1 MRRYLP
7 RFKLGRLLLAVAIA
21 TPLSAAVGGYVTGL
35 RCPLC
40 FSGRIVP
47 VFHGIAMCRTVE
59 LADRGELHLGE
70 PHFGLPQTSQGA
82 TRWYC
87 RACELEW

>member
-7 RFKLGRLLLAVAIA
+7 RFTVGRLLLAVAMV
-21 TPLSAAVGGYVTGL
+21 TPLSAALGGYVTGF

-47 VFHGIAMCRTVE
+47 VFHGFPMCREAE
-59 LADRGELHLGE
+59 LAGRGEIHLGKI
-70 PHFGLPQTSQGA
+70 QTSHGG

>member
-21 TPLSAAVGGYVTGL
+21 TPLSAALGGYVTGL
-35 RCPLC
+35 RCPIC

-47 VFHGIAMCRTVE
+47 VFHGLPMCRVGE
-59 LADRGELHLGE
+59 LARRGELHLGK
-70 PHFGLPQTSQGA
+70 PQTSQGT

-87 RACELEW
+87 GACELEW

>member
-1 MRRYLP
+1 MRKYLP
-7 RFKLGRLLLAVAIA
+7 RFKLSRLLLAVAIA
-21 TPLSAAVGGYVTGL
+21 TPLSAALGGYVTGL

-47 VFHGIAMCRTVE
+47 VFHGIPMCREGE
-59 LADRGELHLGE
+59 LARRGELHLGK
-70 PHFGLPQTSQGA
+70 PQTSQGA

>member
-21 TPLSAAVGGYVTGL
+21 TPLSAALGGYVTGL
-35 RCPLC
+35 RCPIC

-47 VFHGIAMCRTVE
+47 AFHGFPMCREVE
-59 LADRGELHLGE
+59 LADRGELHLGK
-70 PHFGLPQTSQGA
+70 PQTSQGA

>member
-21 TPLSAAVGGYVTGL
+21 TPLSAAFCGYVTGV

-40 FSGRIVP
+40 FSGRVIP
-47 VFHGIAMCRTVE
+47 VFHGLPMCRVGE
-59 LADRGELHLGE
+59 MARRGEIHLGK
-70 PHFGLPQTSQGA
+70 PQDSQSA

>member
-21 TPLSAAVGGYVTGL
+21 TPLSAALGGYVSGL

-47 VFHGIAMCRTVE
+47 VFHGIPMCRTGE
-59 LADRGELHLGE
+59 LARRGELHLGK
-70 PHFGLPQTSQGA
+70 PQTSQGA